1 MKKTPKNELK
11 PGLHPS
17 NLHRDRYDFP
27 SLINTQPE
35 LEKFVAEN
43 KYGDLSID
51 FADPKA
57 VKELNRALL
66 KHFYQISDWDIP
78 SGYLCPPIPGRV
90 DYLHYLADLLSDCNK
105 GKLPEGEKVNVLDL
119 GTGANCIY
127 PLLGTRIY
135 NWNFVGSEIDP
146 KAIHSAQQNLNS
158 NPQILKKVNL
168 RLQENPKEILSG
180 IIRSDDVFD
189 LVLCNPPFHESKEAA
204 LAGSTRKVKNL
215 KGKVGKTVTLNFGGQ
230 SNELWCKGGELTFI
244 RKMIL
249 ESKIYKFN
257 CYWFTSLVSKEEHLK
272 DLILALKKANVAER
286 KIIQMTH
293 GNKKTR
299 FIAWTF
305 LNPTQ
310 QEGWAKRRWY

>member
-1 MKKTPKNELK
+1 MKQNTTEKTS
-11 PGLHPS
+11 LHPR
-17 NLHRDRYDFP
+17 NAHRERYDFP
-27 SLINTQPE
+27 RLIETQPQ
-35 LEKFVAEN
+35 LQKFVAEN

-51 FADPKA
+51 FANPKA

-78 SGYLCPPIPGRV
+78 AGYLCPPIPGRA
-90 DYLHYLADLLSDCNK
+90 DYLHHLADLLAESNA
-105 GKLPEGEKVNVLDL
+105 GKLPPGEKINVLDL

-127 PLLGTRIY
+127 PILGSTVY
-135 NWNFVGSEIDP
+135 KWNFVGSEIDV
-146 KAIHSAQQNLNS
+146 KALDAAGQNLTS
-158 NPQILKKVNL
+158 NPQLQDKIML
-168 RLQENPKEILSG
+168 RRQENPKEILSG
-180 IIRSDDVFD
+180 MIKPDDVFD
-189 LVLCNPPFHESKEAA
+189 LVMCNPPFHESKEAA
-204 LAGSTRKVKNL
+204 MAGSTRKVKNL
-215 KGKVGKTVTLNFGGQ
+215 KGKSTKNVTLNFGGQ

-249 ESKIYKFN
+249 ESKIFKFN

-272 DLILALKKANVAER
+272 DLIIALKKANVSDR

-305 LNPTQ
+305 LNPEQ
-310 QEGWAKRRWY
+310 QENWRKRRWDF